1 MSAPGAEGRR
11 SAWLSLPWRWR
22 RGRCV
27 AWLAAAL
34 LAAAARPWSAAD
46 AAGCDV
52 VHTLPPDGSL
62 HRASAEPGCTAAFVL
77 APGPGQCP
85 AGSYLAVEVWD
96 LGALADGATKN
107 GWGPAGGPQADP
119 LLGLARGVEPRASFV
134 PPNGWSL
141 APPSAAFDR
150 AGYQLAR
157 PYMQARPACGY
168 AVLHKHLRRDCV
180 PWGRAGRASRTSSSQ
195 PGVTT

>member
-1 MSAPGAEGRR
+1 MSPFGAEGRR
-11 SAWLSLPWRWR
+11 SAWLSHHWRWR
-22 RGRCV
+22 RGRYA

-34 LAAAARPWSAAD
+34 LAAAAQPWSAAD

-52 VHTLPPDGSL
+52 VHALPPDGSL

-77 APGPGQCP
+77 APGAGQCP

-96 LGALADGATKN
+96 LNALADGATKN

-157 PYMQARPACGY
+157 PYMQARLNP
-168 AVLHKHLRRDCV
+168 
-180 PWGRAGRASRTSSSQ
+180 
-195 PGVTT
+195 